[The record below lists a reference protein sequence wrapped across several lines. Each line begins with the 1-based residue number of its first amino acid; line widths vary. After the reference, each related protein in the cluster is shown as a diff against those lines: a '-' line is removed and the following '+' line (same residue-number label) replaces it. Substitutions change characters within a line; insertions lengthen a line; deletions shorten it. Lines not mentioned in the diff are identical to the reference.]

1 MVNNSININKIKN
14 LLSPQL
20 IEFQKDHVIW
30 RWKRKSR
37 SWFGTGNKHMAGS
50 NWLMGSQFTL
60 PLLIH
65 VCTSNWISMGYTYK
79 QTTKTSTDFLPLK
92 NTTYFFAIYDL
103 SKYSIITFY
112 YLITFFSIDIVLL
125 FFSTI

>member
-1 MVNNSININKIKN
+1 
-14 LLSPQL
+14 
-20 IEFQKDHVIW
+20 
-30 RWKRKSR
+30 
-37 SWFGTGNKHMAGS
+37 MAGS

-125 FFSTI
+125 FFSTIQKLEVSMLGTETDKEDPWKLDNAVIMLDYIDVIEVYT